1 MADPHRPGNAA
12 PSAPSAPARA
22 PEMLGPLLLALFL
35 AVAMGAYAFS
45 ILDAARRVT
54 DWLLIAPVA
63 LIGIIC
69 LGVAAHDDWR
79 RARAARAAAAAAQAP
94 APQEHAPQQEA
105 TPGDARIG
113 AALVVLVLAY
123 AGSIPWLGFDLATA
137 LFVAL
142 ALVLQGERRAHVVAP
157 MALLTAGLLVWI
169 FKHLMG
175 VPLPSTLI

>member
-1 MADPHRPGNAA
+1 MADPHRPGTAA
-12 PSAPSAPARA
+12 PSAPVRA

-79 RARAARAAAAAAQAP
+79 TARAAAAHEP
-94 APQEHAPQQEA
+94 APQQA
-105 TPGDARIG
+105 TPSDARIG

-123 AGSIPWLGFDLATA
+123 AGSLPWLGFDLATA